1 MSRNFTAVSAPI
13 TLSWVS
19 KLSHFASHLLANMF
33 LYIKSSLLTNNWAK
47 TMYLLIFQ
55 QTSLGI
61 LETCQLTGYLPRE
74 NSSPICSKFSGKMS
88 HRRWS
93 HFWEKREDCTSW
105 LFFSR
110 RREFNI
116 WDLLVCWQQQWESQ
130 QGVVP
135 LFRERKNRERKKKDV
150 YKSEKMI
157 LVSKA
162 WDQVMSADCGS
173 ESHNKG
179 WYLRRT
185 LKANHKVR
193 TNISCNRIPKSPY
206 SHWLLFSGLKTQTC
220 KIQDKMKYAQWQ
232 PKQRALKG

>member
-61 LETCQLTGYLPRE
+61 LETCQLTGFLAGE
-74 NSSPICSKFSGKMS
+74 NPSPICSKFPGKKS
-88 HRRWS
+88 HQRWS

-116 WDLLVCWQQQWESQ
+116 WDLLVCWQPQWGSQ

-193 TNISCNRIPKSPY
+193 TNI
-206 SHWLLFSGLKTQTC
+206 HQVH
-220 KIQDKMKYAQWQ
+220 KII
-232 PKQRALKG
+232 